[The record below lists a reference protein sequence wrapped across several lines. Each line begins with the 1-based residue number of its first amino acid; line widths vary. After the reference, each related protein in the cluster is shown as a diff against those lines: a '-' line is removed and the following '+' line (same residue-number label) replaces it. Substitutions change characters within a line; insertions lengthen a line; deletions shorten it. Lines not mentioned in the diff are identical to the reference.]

1 MSSIINTIIL
11 IIISTIVLYIIY
23 KYLFG
28 HSKNLI
34 RNTIMII
41 GPSQS
46 GKTTFFYFL
55 IGKENQK
62 TIMSM
67 EPNELLDCKSPHLN
81 EKYDIIDYP
90 GTGYYQEMIINKINQ
105 SKIILL
111 FIDSSDKNSIVQ
123 SAKYI
128 YDILNSDKFDLD
140 TNLVICCNKQ
150 DNNFP
155 KTKKIIEDELNKE
168 IENLKIIK
176 QKNNLEDSVNMGYIF
191 QMKKK
196 FNFKMFENVI
206 FIESDMKSKY
216 INVINKLKEILESH

>member
-1 MSSIINTIIL
+1 MSPILNTIIL
-11 IIISTIVLYIIY
+11 IIISSIILYILY
-23 KYLFG
+23 KILFG
-28 HSKNLI
+28 RSKKVI

-46 GKTTFFYFL
+46 GKTTFFYYL
-55 IGKENQK
+55 IGNENQK

-67 EPNELLDCKSPHLN
+67 QPNELNDMKTPFLN
-81 EKYDIIDYP
+81 NKYDIIDYP
-90 GTGYYQEMIINKINQ
+90 GTGYYQEMIINKIIQ
-105 SKIILL
+105 TKIILL

-196 FNFKMFENVI
+196 FNFKMFENVT

-216 INVINKLKEILESH
+216 INIINKLKEILESH

>member
-1 MSSIINTIIL
+1 MTPILNTIIL
-11 IIISTIVLYIIY
+11 IIISSIILYIIY
-23 KYLFG
+23 KILFG
-28 HSKNLI
+28 RSKSVI

-46 GKTTFFYFL
+46 GKTTFFYYL
-55 IGKENQK
+55 IGNENQK

-67 EPNELLDCKSPHLN
+67 KPNELNDMKISFLN
-81 EKYDIIDYP
+81 NKYDIIDYP
-90 GTGYYQEMIINKINQ
+90 GTGYYQEMIINKIIQ
-105 SKIILL
+105 TKIILL

>member
-1 MSSIINTIIL
+1 
-11 IIISTIVLYIIY
+11 
-23 KYLFG
+23 
-28 HSKNLI
+28 
-34 RNTIMII
+34 MII

-46 GKTTFFYFL
+46 GKTTFFYYL
-55 IGKENQK
+55 IGNENQK

-67 EPNELLDCKSPHLN
+67 KPNELNDMKISFLN
-81 EKYDIIDYP
+81 NKYDIIDYP
-90 GTGYYQEMIINKINQ
+90 GTGYYQEMIINKIIQ
-105 SKIILL
+105 TKIILL

-191 QMKKK
+191 QMK
-196 FNFKMFENVI
+196 
-206 FIESDMKSKY
+206 
-216 INVINKLKEILESH
+216 EI

>member
-1 MSSIINTIIL
+1 
-11 IIISTIVLYIIY
+11 
-23 KYLFG
+23 
-28 HSKNLI
+28 
-34 RNTIMII
+34 MII

-46 GKTTFFYFL
+46 GKTTFFYYL
-55 IGKENQK
+55 IGNENQK

-67 EPNELLDCKSPHLN
+67 KPNELNDMKISFLN
-81 EKYDIIDYP
+81 NKYDIIDYP

-155 KTKKIIEDELNKE
+155 KTKKI
-168 IENLKIIK
+168 
-176 QKNNLEDSVNMGYIF
+176 Y
-191 QMKKK
+191 
-196 FNFKMFENVI
+196 
-206 FIESDMKSKY
+206 
-216 INVINKLKEILESH
+216 

>member
-1 MSSIINTIIL
+1 M
-11 IIISTIVLYIIY
+11 
-23 KYLFG
+23 
-28 HSKNLI
+28 
-34 RNTIMII
+34 
-41 GPSQS
+41 
-46 GKTTFFYFL
+46 KTPFL
-55 IGKENQK
+55 N
-62 TIMSM
+62 
-67 EPNELLDCKSPHLN
+67 N
-81 EKYDIIDYP
+81 KYDIIDYP
-90 GTGYYQEMIINKINQ
+90 RTGYYQEMIINKIIQ
-105 SKIILL
+105 TKIILL

-196 FNFKMFENVI
+196 FNFKMFENVS

-216 INVINKLKEILESH
+216 INIINKLKEILESH